1 MSEPKLHHW
10 VPQFYLRRFADPD
23 GRIWAWDRRR
33 DLIFPAGSKQIAGER
48 HFYRMP
54 ELAKLGSDPL
64 TMEKQLADLESNAAA
79 ITHKWL
85 GCVRDMNPGDR
96 MEIPVEDR
104 ETMALFIAL
113 QFYRTKDVRELLA
126 AFDEAGG
133 FITSPTEDGV
143 RRNHMAALWT
153 EDFYRSLVDRIERGA
168 WVFGHNGT
176 ATPFMTSDNPV
187 AFRTGDNTK
196 WLRVALDSVG
206 TYTVY
211 PLAPDVLMYSFPDD
225 PIYKNLKKF
234 DGARSPKAFTE
245 EEVKFENAGQA
256 FMASRF
262 VLSPRNDFEDVRAFR
277 ATIGTRPCPIPR
289 V

>member
-1 MSEPKLHHW
+1 
-10 VPQFYLRRFADPD
+10 
-23 GRIWAWDRRR
+23 
-33 DLIFPAGSKQIAGER
+33 
-48 HFYRMP
+48 
-54 ELAKLGSDPL
+54 
-64 TMEKQLADLESNAAA
+64 
-79 ITHKWL
+79 
-85 GCVRDMNPGDR
+85 
-96 MEIPVEDR
+96 
-104 ETMALFIAL
+104 MALFIAL

-153 EDFYRSLVDRIERGA
+153 EDFYRSLADRIERGA

-211 PLAPDVLMYSFPDD
+211 PLAPDVLMYSFPD
-225 PIYKNLKKF
+225 
-234 DGARSPKAFTE
+234 
-245 EEVKFENAGQA
+245 
-256 FMASRF
+256 
-262 VLSPRNDFEDVRAFR
+262 
-277 ATIGTRPCPIPR
+277 RPLQEH
-289 V
+289 